1 MKLQPGTRLGPYEI
15 VSPVGAG
22 GMGEVYKA
30 RDTRLD
36 RSVAI
41 KVLASR
47 LAGDGDPR
55 ARFER
60 EARAISA
67 LNHPHICTLH
77 DVGRQGDSEY
87 LVMEFLDG
95 ESLSQRLAKGRLPLD
110 QVYRLGAQ
118 IADALDKAHKQG
130 IVHRDLKPGN
140 VMLTRSGVKLL
151 DFGLAKLHTGS
162 LEDISETLIDAL
174 PTQHGSAE
182 PLTRRGLIVGTL
194 PYMAPEQLEGK
205 PADPRTDLWA
215 LGCVLYEMA
224 AGARAFSGDSQAAL
238 ITSIMTA
245 QPQPVSRHQ
254 PLAPADLDRLVRA
267 CLAKDPDDRWQSAH
281 DVMAEL
287 RWIAERE
294 SGEGVAS
301 FGATTSGAAAAGA
314 AATGAV
320 GASATSTAS
329 LDPAAGRHGPRGWLL
344 AAAAVLV
351 ALTLGLA
358 AAFRPHAG
366 TAETTRF
373 LVLPPPD
380 GELGLGL
387 AVSPDGRQLAFV
399 AGVQGRREIWVR
411 SLSAV
416 EGRPLAGTDDAR
428 FPFWSPDGRSL
439 GFFAHGKLMRVDLA
453 GGAAQQLAGAND
465 GRGGAWGSSGVILFA
480 PTPTAEIHRV
490 PAGGGADEV
499 VTRFDKARGESDHRW
514 PVFLPD
520 GRHFVY
526 LARARLPEDTALV
539 AGSLDGPE
547 TKVLV
552 KGHQTSV
559 AYAGA
564 GFLLYVRERTLVA
577 RPFDAGKLRFTG
589 DPATLA
595 QGLDPIGEGTPGTAY
610 AHFAVG
616 GNTLIYRSGVRM
628 TSQPTW
634 FDRAG
639 KEIGP
644 VGPPGEFDEPALS
657 PDGTH
662 VALDRNDEQLTSAV
676 WRLDLVRGALSRLSF
691 GAGSALAP
699 AWSPDGSFVA
709 YTCAQ
714 LTSLCVR
721 AASGAGNEEVLLT
734 SDAAKSV
741 DDWSPDGKLLLFE
754 EVSPRMLTGLWTLPL
769 AGERKPSPYL
779 ETAFNET
786 HARFAPDGRF
796 VAYTSNESGR
806 DEVYVQTFPAGGGK
820 WQISTDGGD
829 QAQWRADG
837 KELLFLGLDR
847 KLRAVA
853 VRTEH
858 GFEPGVQRLLFETRT
873 NVPAGL
879 ASRAYY
885 TVAADGQRF
894 LVNTIVS
901 DGGRIPI
908 TVVLEWSKDV
918 QASAK

>member
-1 MKLQPGTRLGPYEI
+1 MTAEIRLAADAAGAGGGSERVLDSAQTSVKLHPGTRLGPYEI

-41 KVLASR
+41 KVLTSH

-60 EARAISA
+60 EAKAISA

-87 LVMEFLDG
+87 LVMEYLEG
-95 ESLSQRLAKGRLPLD
+95 ESLAQRLTKGRLPLG
-110 QVYRLGAQ
+110 QVHRLGAQ

-151 DFGLAKLHTGS
+151 DFGLAKLRTASTAELGT
-162 LEDISETLIDAL
+162 TLIDAL

-182 PLTRRGLIVGTL
+182 PLTRQGLVMGTL

-205 PADPRTDLWA
+205 EADTRTDLWA

-224 AGARAFSGDSQAAL
+224 AGSRAFAGDNQALL
-238 ITSIMTA
+238 ISSILTA
-245 QPQPVSRHQ
+245 EPQPISHHQ
-254 PLAPADLDRLVRA
+254 PLASPDLDRLIRA

-287 RWIAERE
+287 RWIADRD
-294 SGEGVAS
+294 SG
-301 FGATTSGAAAAGA
+301 TSAA
-314 AATGAV
+314 
-320 GASATSTAS
+320 
-329 LDPAAGRHGPRGWLL
+329 LPAARQQQRFGWAL
-344 AAAAVLV
+344 AAAAILV

-358 AAFRPHAG
+358 AALRPRAAG
-366 TAETTRF
+366 PEPTRF
-373 LVLPPPD
+373 VVLPPPD
-380 GELGLGL
+380 GEIGLGL
-387 AVSPDGRQLAFV
+387 AVSPDGRQLAFI
-399 AGVQGRREIWVR
+399 AGAQGRREIW
-411 SLSAV
+411 L
-416 EGRPLAGTDDAR
+416 RPLGDLLARPVPGTEDAR

-453 GGAAQQLAGAND
+453 GGAAQALASAND
-465 GRGGAWGSSGVILFA
+465 GRGGAWGRSGVILFA
-480 PTPTAEIHRV
+480 PTPAAAIHSV
-490 PAGGGADEV
+490 PASGGADEV
-499 VTRFDKARGESDHRW
+499 VTRFDKARNESDHRW

-520 GRHFVY
+520 GRHFVF
-526 LARARLPEDTALV
+526 LARARLPDDTALV
-539 AGSLDGPE
+539 AASLDGRE
-547 TKVLV
+547 TRRLV
-552 KGHQTSV
+552 AGHQTSV
-559 AYAGA
+559 AYADA
-564 GFLLYVRERTLVA
+564 GYLLYVRDRTLMA
-577 RPFDAGKLRFTG
+577 QPFDAGGLRFTG
-589 DPATLA
+589 DPVPMA

-616 GNTLIYRSGVRM
+616 GSTLAYRAGVRR

-639 KEIGP
+639 KELGHAS
-644 VGPPGEFDEPALS
+644 PPGEFDEPALS
-657 PDGTH
+657 PDGRN

-699 AWSPDGSFVA
+699 AWSPDGSRVA

-734 SDAAKSV
+734 SEAAKSV

-769 AGERKPSPYL
+769 AGERKPAPYL
-779 ETAFNET
+779 QTSFNET
-786 HARFAPDGRF
+786 HARFSPDGRF
-796 VAYTSNESGR
+796 VAYTANESGR

-837 KELLFLGLDR
+837 KELFFLGLDR
-847 KLRAVA
+847 QLRGVA

-858 GFEPGVQRLLFETRT
+858 GFEPGMQRLLFATRT
-873 NVPAGL
+873 HVPAGL

-885 TVAADGQRF
+885 AVAADGRRF
-894 LVNTIVS
+894 LVNAIVS
-901 DGGRIPI
+901 DGSRIPI
-908 TVVLEWSKDV
+908 TVVLGWGKDA